1 MAITRE
7 SNGTWTVQCYYKDW
21 TGLQKR
27 KRKKGFRTKHEA
39 AEWERSFL
47 AKGAPISLTLEEF
60 TEVYLEDKKKSLKE
74 RTLIMKRHIIQ
85 THLLPFLGS
94 RTISS
99 ITAADLIQW
108 QNAMLEKNYSQT
120 YLRTIQ
126 NQLTALFTHASR
138 IYNLQDNPCKKITKI
153 GKSTAGK
160 LNFWTKEDYDL
171 FIRQL
176 VPGSRYYVLFE
187 TLFWTGIREGEL
199 LALTKNDID
208 FQESQIHITKTY
220 YRRNHT
226 DFITPP
232 KTEQSIRVVDI
243 PEFLCAELREYID
256 SLKNLKEDD
265 RIFPI
270 VAEAIQHKLAREIK
284 KGGLKKIRVHD
295 LRHSHV
301 AYLIYRGVQP
311 YIIKERLGHQDIRI
325 TMNIYGHLY
334 PSQQK
339 QLAQMLNETR

>member
-7 SNGTWTVQCYYKDW
+7 SSSPV
-21 TGLQKR
+21 
-27 KRKKGFRTKHEA
+27 
-39 AEWERSFL
+39 
-47 AKGAPISLTLEEF
+47 SLTMEEF
-60 TEVYLEDKKKSLKE
+60 VEIYFEDKKNFLKE
-74 RTLIMKRHIIQ
+74 RTLIMKRHLIHK
-85 THLLPFLGS
+85 HLLPCFGKQAVD
-94 RTISS
+94 T
-99 ITAADLIQW
+99 ITAADLIRW

-120 YLRTIQ
+120 YLRSIQ
-126 NQLTALFTHASR
+126 NQLTALFTHASK
-138 IYNLQDNPCKKITKI
+138 IYDLAVNPARKIPKI

-160 LNFWTKEDYDL
+160 LNFWTKEEYDR
-171 FIRQL
+171 FICQL
-176 VPGSRYYVLFE
+176 TPNTRYYVLFE
-187 TLFWTGIREGEL
+187 TLFWTGMREGEL
-199 LALTKNDID
+199 LALTRKDID
-208 FQESQIHITKTY
+208 FQENQIHITKTY

-232 KTEQSIRVVDI
+232 KTEQSVRIVDI
-243 PEFLCAELREYID
+243 PEFLCTELREYISSQKD
-256 SLKNLKEDD
+256 LGEND

-311 YIIKERLGHQDIRI
+311 FVIKERLGHQDIRI

-339 QLAQMLNETR
+339 QLAQMLNEAR